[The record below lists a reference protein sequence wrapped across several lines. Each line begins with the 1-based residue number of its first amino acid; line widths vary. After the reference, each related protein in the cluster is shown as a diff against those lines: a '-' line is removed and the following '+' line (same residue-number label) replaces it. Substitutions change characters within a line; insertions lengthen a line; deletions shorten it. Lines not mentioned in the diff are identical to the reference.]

1 MNTKLSMQMK
11 LNGAVIQD
19 MINNLLS
26 LGQVITVARLRM
38 QDHIYI
44 EPIKLHTKRMT
55 TSIFAGRAAHDC
67 KSERFTVRRVV
78 FELFTDTLGPVT
90 SSKHSSTYRENR
102 GTRYRNAIVQFITT
116 SSMRQTLNIEHFNGS
131 DITRSSSIP
140 SNRRTSGCTDFISS
154 RLQKHTN
161 SSESVSGM
169 RRVKIQADEFRDTVI
184 NKPGTGHSDRPTKP
198 VLRVPCLASEY
209 CIHQAYKAPHCV

>member
-78 FELFTDTLGPVT
+78 FELFTDTLGLVPA
-90 SSKHSSTYRENR
+90 RN
-102 GTRYRNAIVQFITT
+102 TRQH
-116 SSMRQTLNIEHFNGS
+116 IE
-131 DITRSSSIP
+131 
-140 SNRRTSGCTDFISS
+140 
-154 RLQKHTN
+154 
-161 SSESVSGM
+161 
-169 RRVKIQADEFRDTVI
+169 KIEVHATETQSY
-184 NKPGTGHSDRPTKP
+184 N
-198 VLRVPCLASEY
+198 L
-209 CIHQAYKAPHCV
+209 

>member
-1 MNTKLSMQMK
+1 MK

-102 GTRYRNAIVQFITT
+102 DTRYRNAIVLFITT
-116 SSMRQTLNIEHFNGS
+116 SSMRQ
-131 DITRSSSIP
+131 
-140 SNRRTSGCTDFISS
+140 
-154 RLQKHTN
+154 
-161 SSESVSGM
+161 SVSGM